1 MVAAVL
7 MPMVSFRD
15 ESSRENWQVIS
26 RNDSKKKIL
35 VKQTSMLQSEREIS
49 MDPKSIRSLSF
60 SGSLRRN
67 DSFDMIRL
75 PAMSPP
81 RDLDAPMAIP
91 LQPVQTKFV
100 SRSHPNS
107 TFASPRKRS
116 GLMRA
121 LRNKEQDSLPNSTSA
136 SPRKRSG
143 LMRALRNKEQDS
155 LSNST
160 SASPKQRSG
169 LMRALRNKEQDSL
182 SNSTSASPKQRSGLM
197 RALRNKEQDSLSNS
211 TSASPKQ
218 RSGLMRALRNK
229 EQDSLSNSTSAS
241 PKQRSGLM
249 RALRNK
255 EQDSLPNSTSASP
268 KQRSGL
274 MRALRNKEQDS
285 SSASYK
291 RSKSCGSTSKRLSLK
306 SSGIRNSV
314 FIKTESNKSISNN
327 NTLEDGFRCNALC
340 LYLPGFSKEKPIKSS
355 RKDDSS
361 SFTRTTTMTRSSSST
376 ITVSRTVSV
385 RESTTTTT
393 VISARASMEKF
404 DCGSYTSEAVG
415 EEGGNHFFDLPSELI
430 KTGSGDNDHDEPV
443 SAAFVFDKE
452 PVEKEI
458 KGVLKVSGSSNRKSM
473 ESSSLRQVRFSTS
486 SPVSYP
492 TSPAISPRLLEATKN
507 FNAFLEAQAV

>member
-1 MVAAVL
+1 MVAAIL
-7 MPMVSFRD
+7 MPTVSFRD
-15 ESSRENWQVIS
+15 ESSREDWQVLS

-35 VKQTSMLQSEREIS
+35 VKQTSMMQSEREIS

-100 SRSHPNS
+100 SRS
-107 TFASPRKRS
+107 
-116 GLMRA
+116 
-121 LRNKEQDSLPNSTSA
+121 LPNSTSA
-136 SPRKRSG
+136 SPKKRSG

-160 SASPKQRSG
+160 SASPKKRSG

-182 SNSTSASPKQRSGLM
+182 P
-197 RALRNKEQDSLSNS
+197 
-211 TSASPKQ
+211 
-218 RSGLMRALRNK
+218 
-229 EQDSLSNSTSAS
+229 NSTSAS

-274 MRALRNKEQDS
+274 MRALKNKEQDS

-291 RSKSCGSTSKRLSLK
+291 RSKSCGSTNKRLSLK
-306 SSGIRNSV
+306 SSGIRNSF

-327 NTLEDGFRCNALC
+327 NILEDRFKCNALC
-340 LYLPGFSKEKPIKSS
+340 LFLPGFSKEKPIRSS

-404 DCGSYTSEAVG
+404 DCGSYTSESVG

-430 KTGSGDNDHDEPV
+430 KSGSGDNDHDEPV

-458 KGVLKVSGSSNRKSM
+458 KGVLKVSGSRNRKSM

-492 TSPAISPRLLEATKN
+492 TSPVISPRLLEATKN
-507 FNAFLEAQAV
+507 FNAFLEAQAD

>member
-91 LQPVQTKFV
+91 LQPVQT
-100 SRSHPNS
+100 
-107 TFASPRKRS
+107 
-116 GLMRA
+116 
-121 LRNKEQDSLPNSTSA
+121 
-136 SPRKRSG
+136 
-143 LMRALRNKEQDS
+143 
-155 LSNST
+155 

-182 SNSTSASPKQRSGLM
+182 SN
-197 RALRNKEQDSLSNS
+197 
-211 TSASPKQ
+211 SPKQ

>member
-7 MPMVSFRD
+7 MPTVSFRD
-15 ESSRENWQVIS
+15 ESSREDWQVLS
-26 RNDSKKKIL
+26 RNNSKKKIL
-35 VKQTSMLQSEREIS
+35 VKQTSMMQSEREIS
-49 MDPKSIRSLSF
+49 MDPKSIRLLSF

-100 SRSHPNS
+100 SRSLPNS
-107 TFASPRKRS
+107 TSASPRKRS

-155 LSNST
+155 LPNST
-160 SASPKQRSG
+160 SASPRKRSG

-182 SNSTSASPKQRSGLM
+182 PNSTY
-197 RALRNKEQDSLSNS
+197 
-211 TSASPKQ
+211 
-218 RSGLMRALRNK
+218 
-229 EQDSLSNSTSAS
+229 AS

-274 MRALRNKEQDS
+274 MRALRNKEQYS
-285 SSASYK
+285 SAASYK
-291 RSKSCGSTSKRLSLK
+291 RSKSCGSTNKRLSLK
-306 SSGIRNSV
+306 SSGIRNSF

-327 NTLEDGFRCNALC
+327 NTLEDRFKCNALC
-340 LYLPGFSKEKPIKSS
+340 LFLPGFSKEKPIRSS

-404 DCGSYTSEAVG
+404 DCGSYTSEPGG

-430 KTGSGDNDHDEPV
+430 KSGSGDNDHDEPV

-458 KGVLKVSGSSNRKSM
+458 KGVLKVSGSRNRKSI

-507 FNAFLEAQAV
+507 FNAFLEAEAV

>member
-7 MPMVSFRD
+7 MPTVSFRD
-15 ESSRENWQVIS
+15 ESFREDWQVLS

-35 VKQTSMLQSEREIS
+35 VKQTSMMQSEREIS

-100 SRSHPNS
+100 SRS
-107 TFASPRKRS
+107 
-116 GLMRA
+116 
-121 LRNKEQDSLPNSTSA
+121 LPNSTSA
-136 SPRKRSG
+136 SPKKRSG

-160 SASPKQRSG
+160 SASPK
-169 LMRALRNKEQDSL
+169 K
-182 SNSTSASPKQRSGLM
+182 
-197 RALRNKEQDSLSNS
+197 
-211 TSASPKQ
+211 
-218 RSGLMRALRNK
+218 
-229 EQDSLSNSTSAS
+229 
-241 PKQRSGLM
+241 RSGLM

-291 RSKSCGSTSKRLSLK
+291 RSKSCGSTNKRLSLK
-306 SSGIRNSV
+306 SSGIRNSF

-327 NTLEDGFRCNALC
+327 NTLEDRFKCNALC
-340 LYLPGFSKEKPIKSS
+340 LFLPGFSKEKLIRSS

-404 DCGSYTSEAVG
+404 DCGSYTSESVG

-430 KTGSGDNDHDEPV
+430 KSGSGDNDHDEPV

-458 KGVLKVSGSSNRKSM
+458 KGVLKVSGSRNRKSM

-492 TSPAISPRLLEATKN
+492 TSPVISPRLLEATKN
-507 FNAFLEAQAV
+507 FNAFLEAQAD